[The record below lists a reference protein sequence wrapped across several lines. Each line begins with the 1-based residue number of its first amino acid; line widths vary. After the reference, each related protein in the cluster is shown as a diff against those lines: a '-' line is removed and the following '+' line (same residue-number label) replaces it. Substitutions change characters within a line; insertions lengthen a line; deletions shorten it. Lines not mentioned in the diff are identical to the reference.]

1 MSIEIIIKK
10 VSKALGDIPSSVI
23 TMGDMRGQMSSDLLK
38 TLTDVIE
45 RKADHPRPYFILIA
59 THIDPAYHRGVIKE
73 RVIILDEK
81 PAKYLGSICV
91 RVDNRLGDA
100 TSEWILPL
108 DNPGLALV
116 GAETANHPRQVGV
129 VGIMESVKGL
139 PIYHRRVA

>member
-1 MSIEIIIKK
+1 MSIEIIVKK
-10 VSKALGDIPSSVI
+10 VSKALQTDSNAVL
-23 TMGDMRGQMSSDLLK
+23 MGDMRRQMAGDLLK

-45 RKADHPRPYFILIA
+45 RKSDHPWPYFILVA

-100 TSEWILPL
+100 TIEWILPL

>member
-1 MSIEIIIKK
+1 MSIEIIVKK
-10 VSKALGDIPSSVI
+10 VSKALKTESNAVL
-23 TMGDMRGQMSSDLLK
+23 MGDMRKQMSGDLLK

-45 RKADHPRPYFILIA
+45 RKSNHPRPYWILVA

-73 RVIILDEK
+73 RVILLDRRPE
-81 PAKYLGSICV
+81 KYLGTICV

-100 TSEWILPL
+100 TIEWILPL

-116 GAETANHPRQVGV
+116 DAETANHPRQEGV

-139 PIYHRRVA
+139 PIFHRRVA